1 MHLHASINAI
11 HTRVCV
17 NKLINVDAH
26 LADEAVLNSQ
36 ENAECDT
43 AINFRLTPFPSSAT
57 SIEANAS
64 LSVVRILKR
73 GRPQKRI
80 NPTEVPDGKF
90 TRKRG
95 SDQFVV

>member
-11 HTRVCV
+11 RTRCV
-17 NKLINVDAH
+17 NKMINVDAH

-36 ENAECDT
+36 ENAEYDT

-64 LSVVRILKR
+64 FVSGQDFKKR
-73 GRPQKRI
+73 APPKK
-80 NPTEVPDGKF
+80 NK
-90 TRKRG
+90 
-95 SDQFVV
+95 SH